1 MPQINYI
8 YDFGSTSANKKLLG
22 NKGAGLADMSNLSL
36 SVPPGFTITTDLCKF
51 YHQSNGKFPEG
62 FEDELDAAIIRLE
75 NKTNK
80 KFGATKNA
88 IPLLLSIRSGAVDSM
103 PGMMD
108 TILNLGI
115 SEGVAKHLGT
125 LTGNQ
130 KFADDTLHRFNE
142 SYHKLVG
149 YISTDLKTQLI
160 EAIKSVINSWMSPR
174 AIVYRKINSISDE
187 YGTAVNV
194 QSMVFGNM
202 GDTSGTGVLFTRN
215 PSSGKK
221 ALYGEFLLNAQGE
234 DVVSGI
240 RTPMPISKT
249 KNQPGKSLYEMMPEV
264 YNELEKISTL
274 LENHYADMQDIEFTI
289 ENSKLYILQT
299 RSGKRTARAAINIAV
314 DMVSEG
320 KITKEE
326 AVTRVD
332 AESLNQ
338 MLHATISPDC
348 SIKHLAQGLPASP
361 GAATGIIVFSP
372 YDAEELSHHHKVILV
387 RNDTSPED
395 IKGMHVSCG
404 VLTARGGMTSHAAVV
419 ARGIGKPCVCGASEI
434 KIDEKQGLLYLGD
447 TLIKKGEI
455 ITIDGDSG
463 KIFAGTVPTITP
475 EFSENFNILMS
486 FADKIRTMEIRANA
500 ETVNDV
506 ATALRLGA
514 EGIGLCRTE
523 HMFFEPQKIAL
534 MREMIVA
541 PNDLLRQK
549 ALDQLL
555 PLHKADF
562 KNIFKNINGSS
573 INIRLIDPPLH
584 EFLPQGDKEKHALAT
599 ALNLPID
606 IINSRLHA
614 LHEVNPML
622 GHRGCRLGI
631 TFPPI
636 YAMQI
641 EAIVTAAIE
650 LKNEDNIDVDLEI
663 MIPLV
668 ANELE
673 LKNLRLLA
681 INVISTIEEKLGAKV
696 KHQIGT
702 MIELPR
708 AALQANKI
716 AEFADYFSFGTNDL
730 TQTTY
735 GISRDDVASFIPEYL
750 NQKILAN
757 DPFVKIDQDAVG
769 ELITIA
775 IKRGRKTKPDLKM
788 GVCGEHGG
796 DPSSIEFFHKIGI
809 DYVSCSPYR
818 VPIARLAAAQAAI
831 KNMK

>member
-1 MPQINYI
+1 MPQISYI

-22 NKGAGLADMSNLSL
+22 NKGAGLAEMLNLSL
-36 SVPPGFTITTDLCKF
+36 NVPPGFTITTDLCKF
-51 YHQSNGKFPEG
+51 YHQSHGQFPEG
-62 FEDELDAAIIRLE
+62 FEAELDAAIIRLE
-75 NKTNK
+75 TKTNK
-80 KFGATKNA
+80 KFGSKDAV
-88 IPLLLSIRSGAVDSM
+88 PLLLSIRSGAVDSM

-115 SEGVAKHLGT
+115 NQDVAQRLGA

-130 KFADDTLHRFNE
+130 AFADDTLHRFNE

-149 YISTDLKTQLI
+149 VASTDLKVQLI
-160 EAIKSVINSWMSPR
+160 AAIKAVISSWMSDR
-174 AIVYRKINSISDE
+174 AIAYRKINNISDE
-187 YGTAVNV
+187 HGTAVNV
-194 QSMVFGNM
+194 QAMVFGNM
-202 GDTSGTGVLFTRN
+202 GDTSATGVLFTRN

-240 RTPMPISKT
+240 RTPRPISKT
-249 KNQPGKSLYEMMPEV
+249 KDQPGESLYEMMPDI
-264 YNELEKISTL
+264 YSELEKISTL

-289 ENSKLYILQT
+289 ENGKLYILQT

-326 AVTRVD
+326 AVSRVD

-348 SIKHLAQGLPASP
+348 ATKHLAQGLPASP

-395 IKGMHVSCG
+395 ITGMHVSCG
-404 VLTARGGMTSHAAVV
+404 ILTARGGMTSHAAVV
-419 ARGIGKPCVCGASEI
+419 ARGMGKPCVCGASEI
-434 KIDEKQGLLYLGD
+434 KIDEKQGLLHLGD
-447 TLIKKGEI
+447 RIIKKGEV

-463 KIFAGTVPTITP
+463 KIFAGDVPTITP
-475 EFSENFNILMS
+475 EFSENFSTLMS
-486 FADKIRTMEIRANA
+486 FADEIRTMEIRANA
-500 ETVNDV
+500 ETAIDV
-506 ATALRLGA
+506 ATAIRLGA

-562 KNIFKNINGSS
+562 KSIFKSINGTS
-573 INIRLIDPPLH
+573 INVRLIDPPLH
-584 EFLPQGDKEKHALAT
+584 EFLPQGEKEKNALAT

-606 IINSRLHA
+606 IIDSRLHA

-631 TFPPI
+631 TYPPI

-650 LKNEDNIDVDLEI
+650 LKNEDNIDIDLEI
-663 MIPLV
+663 MMPLI

-673 LKNLRLLA
+673 LKNLRSLA
-681 INVISTIEEKLGAKV
+681 LNVISTIEEKLGTEV
-696 KHQIGT
+696 KYQIGT

-735 GISRDDVASFIPEYL
+735 GISRDDVASFIPQYL
-750 NQKILAN
+750 NQKILAH
-757 DPFVKIDQDAVG
+757 DPFTTIDQEGVG
-769 ELITIA
+769 ELIAIA
-775 IKRGRKTKPDLKM
+775 IKRGRKIKSDLKI

-796 DPSSIEFFHKIGI
+796 DPASIEFFYKLGVN
-809 DYVSCSPYR
+809 YVSCSPYR
-818 VPIARLAAAQAAI
+818 VPIARLSAAQAVI
-831 KNMK
+831 KTSK